1 MEKIILIADEGKMYT
16 NGSAYG
22 VEVYLAMGEDPT
34 NWYQISEEEATTLFP
49 DLIEDEIKED
59 G

>member
-22 VEVYLAMGEDPT
+22 VEVYLAMGEDPA
-34 NWYQISEEEATTLFP
+34 NWYQISKEEATTIFL